1 MLYSNYIYDTA
12 MSSGWNIFKC
22 ELVIRKVTFSPINAM
37 LELLLTHEVKNT

>member
-1 MLYSNYIYDTA
+1 

-22 ELVIRKVTFSPINAM
+22 ELVIRKVTFLAINAM